1 MVNLAEFYGKMLF
14 RENGIPVP
22 EGYVASSVNEIQK
35 IVETINKP
43 VALKP
48 QVLTGGRGKEG
59 LIGLYPYERFDIEK
73 YPINVSEEARRL
85 FNSNVKGHPVRKIL
99 VEELLDIAKESY
111 LALTYDDSEVKP
123 LIMWSKEGGMDVE
136 ELARSG
142 KVQRIPIDVEFPE
155 KAFAQ
160 FEDPRVADIAKI
172 LYSMQSKYDAD
183 LLEINPLVTT
193 SDGRILAADS
203 KITIDD
209 SAIFRQKKIYQGWI
223 HAWYGEKPC
232 LSDSEK
238 MEERVKELGL
248 AYVML
253 DGNIGVIGNGAGL
266 VMRTLDTISY
276 YGGKPANFL
285 DIGGGASSEKMKN
298 AIDIVLSNPKVKV
311 MLINVFGGIT
321 NCVEIAKGIID
332 MKDELKRVPF
342 AIRFLGF
349 NYEEG
354 IRILHDQGIEA
365 STDLSA
371 VLKYVVEHGE

>member
-14 RENGIPVP
+14 NENGIPVP
-22 EGYVASSVNEIQK
+22 EGYVASYVNEVQK
-35 IVETINKP
+35 IVEKINKP
-43 VALKP
+43 VVLKS
-48 QVLTGGRGKEG
+48 QVLTGGRGKAG
-59 LIGLYPYERFDIEK
+59 GMVLCPYERLSIEK
-73 YPINVSEEARRL
+73 YPAKVGEEAKRL
-85 FNSNVKGHPVRKIL
+85 FKLKIRGYPVRKIL

-111 LALTYDDSEVKP
+111 LALTYDDSEVEP
-123 LIMWSKEGGMDVE
+123 LIMWSKEGGMDIE
-136 ELARSG
+136 ELARYG
-142 KVQRIPIDVEFPE
+142 KVQRIPVGVEFAE

-160 FEDPRVADIAKI
+160 IENPRVAEIAKI

-209 SAIFRQKKIYQGWI
+209 SAIFRQKELYQRWI
-223 HAWYGEKPC
+223 NAWYGEKPY
-232 LSDSEK
+232 LSESEK
-238 MEERVKELGL
+238 MEERIKELDL

-266 VMRTLDTISY
+266 VMRTLDTILY
-276 YGGKPANFL
+276 HGGKPANFL

-298 AIDIVLSNPKVKV
+298 AIDIVLSNPRVKA

-321 NCVEIAKGIID
+321 NCAEIAKGIVS

-342 AIRFLGF
+342 AIRLLGF

-354 IRILHDQGIEA
+354 IRILHDEGIEA

-371 VLKYVVEHGE
+371 VLKYVVKHGE